1 MRWFVRVQTTR
12 SSRCWFEWPTSTM
25 RSPSSRTYRDLS
37 WRPCRPTLRR
47 VPACTSWWHRT
58 PTKEASSD
66 TFWSLVVIIVVNC
79 FSYYN
84 NLHFIRRRN
93 VVGVT
98 AVYEFRLLRFVSHM
112 WSAKIK
118 QFRQLE
124 TNFAVKFRCIS
135 VMRPATTTLEHA
147 PAVAVSCQWL
157 LEIGDRGL
165 ILRRQLLNVEIFFTT
180 MNGKSIIEYFL

>member
-1 MRWFVRVQTTR
+1 
-12 SSRCWFEWPTSTM
+12 M

-147 PAVAVSCQWL
+147 PYRDLSVVSDCWKSGTGAWSWGGSSWMWRFFLQRWMA
-157 LEIGDRGL
+157 RAS
-165 ILRRQLLNVEIFFTT
+165 LNIYYKLFKRFAFLQRTLYEA
-180 MNGKSIIEYFL
+180 SITRL